1 MPVYARAALLPG
13 THLPGP
19 AIVEQSDSTL
29 LIPPG
34 KGVRAD
40 AYSNL
45 LVQAGAP

>member
-13 THLPGP
+13 THLAGP

-45 LVQAGAP
+45 LVAGAP